1 MRRSLLL
8 PALVFTFLSG
18 PFASRALAQRAA
30 SDTQSAAPAAVASE
44 TATED
49 AVASK
54 LFYAP
59 TGRVLKR
66 GEVYVAVDA
75 FSIGVVRVGV
85 TDRFSIGVGRP
96 LWANTTWITPKVQ
109 IYENDHAA
117 LATGVLHLFAPGVGS
132 GGVGYSVATL
142 GSRDNAVTA
151 GMGWFY
157 GKDDD
162 GVRVGMPVLIVGGD
176 RRMTRR
182 TKFITENYVF
192 DGGAMLSAGAR
203 LMRRHVSMEFGG
215 MFVFVDNA
223 AFPGL
228 VVNFVFHRDAA
239 RRQ

>member
-8 PALVFTFLSG
+8 LALVSTLLSG
-18 PFASRALAQRAA
+18 PLAGWAVAQSAVA
-30 SDTQSAAPAAVASE
+30 DSQSAAAAASE
-44 TATED
+44 TVTED

-96 LWANTTWITPKVQ
+96 LWVNTTWITPKFQ
-109 IYENDHAA
+109 IYENDCAA
-117 LATGVLHLFAPGVGS
+117 VATGVLHLFAPGFGS
-132 GGVGYSVATL
+132 GGVGYSVATI

-157 GKDDD
+157 GKDD
-162 GVRVGMPVLIVGGD
+162 GGLHVGIPVLIVGGE
-176 RRMTRR
+176 RRVSRR
-182 TKFITENYVF
+182 SKFITENYVF
-192 DGGAMLSAGAR
+192 DGGVILSAGGR
-203 LMRRHVSMEFGG
+203 LMRRNVSMEFGG
-215 MFVFVDNA
+215 MFVISGDA
-223 AFPGL
+223 AFPGA
-228 VVNFVFHRDAA
+228 VVNFVFHPAPRKKG
-239 RRQ
+239 